1 MKTDSHSVTSPLHF
15 TITKHKAL
23 LIGSILSGALLAT
36 GCQSTS
42 LAQSN
47 TLATKQT
54 PAAAKTALASALQK
68 QRRQSFSYHSN
79 LEVSNDQQFTDVD
92 SQQLAV
98 SDYVEAHCED
108 THDKAYA
115 ALLEQAEAQ
124 DKEVLATEYDAQ
136 RSAIKQSYLA
146 CSDAYQAW
154 EDNQYNSRYNA
165 DYDESSDYD
174 YGSDHTSQNSDNVSE
189 DSTREWVTAI
199 EEEYGGEG
207 DSLVETRTIKSNASN
222 DNVVKEKT
230 VSPYYQQLFD
240 NYDDKPTPQD
250 IKKAQLLDAYLLKPL
265 SINAQGIYQPMAGKA
280 TMLASVQ
287 YQARNHQSS
296 INQPIYIDFKNGN
309 IYLWADNFA
318 MLNSELL
325 DDKLG
330 TKWRNK
336 WLKIAMDDGTLPKG
350 FGGEVIKAHF
360 EALDLTYE
368 RAPVNQFN
376 YVAPNTLAS
385 LTPKMPEHQL
395 PAMLASTQVISRVQS
410 TEDYEQF
417 YQDYMRLFYDGI
429 TKQYPELIKDKD
441 MHEQA
446 ENITDS
452 KNTQLTSKAMV
463 QQALA
468 LIKSMIDNGSSPTD
482 VIPKASL
489 SEDLAIQELYGLD
502 KRGQIKWQ
510 HIRSEF
516 PSQTQSVRNKSDKGI
531 VIDILQQYSPLR
543 TQDMAFPNLA
553 ADVQIP
559 NASNSIDLRKYG
571 SELIQYYRDGKG
583 TAMGKMMFSVM
594 PLAKDQ
600 LGSID

>member
-42 LAQSN
+42 LSQSN

-417 YQDYMRLFYDGI
+417 YQDYMRLFYDRI